1 MLWKSGELQLTSL
14 NKIISAYEYFTKT
27 KFLQK
32 LFDEITEIRSIDAEL
47 KQSKENLLSEAS
59 RVEKKMIAYESEK
72 RESKI
77 SGEHRN
83 ILEEKFN
90 EKQKQITQM
99 EAEIKNMMKSLDSYE
114 KDLGNIE
121 VSKKE
126 NNAKLAK
133 LVQWIE
139 FSNTTLKTYESTLK
153 EKKAQWEE
161 VKRNLQGA
169 KVDNFEEAG
178 EAVGKQLEQAEKKY
192 QENQNYIVRLKQKVS
207 QIKEQL
213 EMEKGMVDNSL
224 NSRYFFFL

>member
-1 MLWKSGELQLTSL
+1 
-14 NKIISAYEYFTKT
+14 
-27 KFLQK
+27 
-32 LFDEITEIRSIDAEL
+32 
-47 KQSKENLLSEAS
+47 
-59 RVEKKMIAYESEK
+59 
-72 RESKI
+72 
-77 SGEHRN
+77 
-83 ILEEKFN
+83 
-90 EKQKQITQM
+90 M

>member
-1 MLWKSGELQLTSL
+1 LLWKSGELQLTSL